1 MAQTERSTTTFG
13 HVALHYGKPEDG
25 PPTARLFELLG
36 FELRERI
43 DYPDGTSFYHFLV
56 DPGATNNG
64 DGIIFLAPLRQVP
77 RALYNGIREA
87 LKVDTADESQ
97 SVKDYRA
104 AAAENPEFG
113 FHVGFLKT
121 SLEEL
126 EQIMLRIQD
135 AAENDP
141 ELKGRIEVVLNRA
154 KPGTPEID
162 ARMDA
167 SPLFRD
173 VTRHTFGRNGVQA
186 FVRTNLLAGPPLGDA
201 VVIELDYVFPNY
213 PDNMLTRTQS

>member
-1 MAQTERSTTTFG
+1 MTDSVRSATTFG

-25 PPTARLFELLG
+25 PLTARLFEMLG
-36 FELRERI
+36 FELREKI

-56 DPGATNNG
+56 DPKATNNG

-87 LKVDTADESQ
+87 LGVDTPSESKA
-97 SVKDYRA
+97 VKDYRA

-126 EQIMLRIQD
+126 EEIMLRIQA

-154 KPGTPEID
+154 KPGTPEVD

-167 SPLFRD
+167 SPLYRD
-173 VTRHTFGRNGVQA
+173 ITRYTFGRNGVQA

-201 VVIELDYVFPNY
+201 VVIELDYVFPDY
-213 PDNMLTRTQS
+213 PENMLTRTRS